1 MVHGESEMAGG
12 GAGAEPVARAG
23 ERPGPED
30 QVSPRWGRLLALV
43 LGASAAGGGRAGA
56 QSTLDSPP
64 NLSNWVAVAGG
75 LQFNLLHRFSIGPA
89 PSHKLQNA
97 PTLSFAYG
105 MTPWLSVGV
114 NYASA
119 SEVVQAYPNEWEF
132 LARLAPFTQDGGA
145 PVDMYLQAGYNDAAE
160 SLDGQLLV
168 ARRMGPV
175 RAVGGL
181 GLLEDALRAGS
192 TRATVAAGATVRVH
206 GLIGLT
212 ADASTFANRD
222 GSEDIAWSAG
232 VNVGVSG
239 TPHTMSL
246 HATNVASRTLQ
257 GIARGTGVTRYGFE
271 YTIPISV
278 GRFFS
283 RAGLDPPGISP
294 LRSVRYQAGER
305 SRPAKPVVVD
315 IRSLR
320 YSKGKI
326 EIEAGTTIEWRNR
339 DPLAHTVTS
348 DSEAFDSGEI
358 RPEGR
363 WSHTFTTPGTYTYH
377 CTPHPAMKA
386 TVVVRPNS

>member
-1 MVHGESEMAGG
+1 MS
-12 GAGAEPVARAG
+12 
-23 ERPGPED
+23 
-30 QVSPRWGRLLALV
+30 SRWGRLLALV
-43 LGASAAGGGRAGA
+43 LGASAAGGGQAGA

-105 MTPWLSVGV
+105 MTPWLSVGL

-132 LARLAPFTQDGGA
+132 LARVAPLSQDAGA
-145 PVDMYLQAGYNDAAE
+145 PVDVYLQAGYNDATE

-175 RAVGGL
+175 RAVGGF

-192 TRATVAAGATVRVH
+192 TRATVAGGATVRVH
-206 GLIGLT
+206 GLIGVA
-212 ADASTFANRD
+212 ADVSTFADRN

-232 VNVGVSG
+232 VIVGITG

-278 GRFFS
+278 GRLFS
-283 RAGLDPPGISP
+283 RAGLDA
-294 LRSVRYQAGER
+294 LRVHRLQAGQLQARER
-305 SRPAKPVVVD
+305 GRRPKPVVVD

-348 DSEAFDSGEI
+348 DDEAFDSGAI
-358 RPEGR
+358 RPEGS

-377 CTPHPAMKA
+377 CAPHPAMKA

>member
-1 MVHGESEMAGG
+1 VI
-12 GAGAEPVARAG
+12 ARWAL
-23 ERPGPED
+23 
-30 QVSPRWGRLLALV
+30 RLGLV
-43 LGASAAGGGRAGA
+43 LGLAVAGTGRAGA

-64 NLSNWVAVAGG
+64 NLSDWVPVAGG

-105 MTPWLSVGV
+105 MTPWLSVGI

-132 LARLAPFTQDGGA
+132 LARAAPITQDGGA
-145 PVDMYLQAGYNDAAE
+145 PVDLYLQGGYNNAAE
-160 SLDGQLLV
+160 SLDGQLLL
-168 ARRMGPV
+168 ARRMGRV
-175 RAVGGL
+175 RAVAGIGV
-181 GLLEDALRAGS
+181 LEDALGEGS
-192 TRATVAAGATVRVH
+192 ARTTLAAGATVRLR
-206 GLIGLT
+206 GLIGL
-212 ADASTFANRD
+212 AGDISTFADRES
-222 GSEDIAWSAG
+222 GERVAWSAG
-232 VNVGVSG
+232 VNIGITG

-257 GIARGTGVTRYGFE
+257 GIARGTGDTRYGFE

-283 RAGLDPPGISP
+283 RAGLAAPRMSL
-294 LRSVRYQAGER
+294 LRYMRR
-305 SRPAKPVVVD
+305 SGREGTARDKPVVVD

-320 YSKGKI
+320 FSKGKI

-348 DSEAFDSGEI
+348 DSGAFDSGEL
-358 RPEGR
+358 RPEAS

-377 CTPHPAMKA
+377 CAPHPAMKA
-386 TVVVRPNS
+386 TVVVRPIS

>member
-1 MVHGESEMAGG
+1 MSA
-12 GAGAEPVARAG
+12 
-23 ERPGPED
+23 
-30 QVSPRWGRLLALV
+30 RWGRLLSLV
-43 LGASAAGGGRAGA
+43 LGASVAGGGLAGA

-132 LARLAPFTQDGGA
+132 LARVAPFTQDGGA
-145 PVDMYLQAGYNDAAE
+145 PVDLYLQGGYNDAAE

-181 GLLEDALRAGS
+181 GVLEDALRAGR

-212 ADASTFANRD
+212 ADAVTFANRD
-222 GSEDIAWSAG
+222 ESDDIAWSAG
-232 VNVGVSG
+232 VNVGISG

-283 RAGLDPPGISP
+283 RAGLDAPRIA
-294 LRSVRYQAGER
+294 RYGAARLQAPER
-305 SRPAKPVVVD
+305 GRRAKPVVVD

-320 YSKGKI
+320 YTKGKI

-348 DSEAFDSGEI
+348 DSGAFDSGEL
-358 RPEGR
+358 RPEAS

-386 TVVVRPNS
+386 TVVVRPTS

>member
-1 MVHGESEMAGG
+1 MS
-12 GAGAEPVARAG
+12 ARWA
-23 ERPGPED
+23 
-30 QVSPRWGRLLALV
+30 RLLPLV
-43 LGASAAGGGRAGA
+43 LGASAAGAGPAGA

-75 LQFNLLHRFSIGPA
+75 LQFNLLHRFSVGPA
-89 PSHKLQNA
+89 PSRKLQNA

-105 MTPWLSVGV
+105 MTPWLSLGV

-132 LARLAPFTQDGGA
+132 LARVAPFTQDDGA
-145 PVDMYLQAGYNDAAE
+145 PVDVYLQGGYNDAAE

-175 RAVGGL
+175 RAVGGV

-192 TRATVAAGATVRVH
+192 TRATVAAGATLRVH

-212 ADASTFANRD
+212 ADASTFVNRHGAD
-222 GSEDIAWSAG
+222 DIAWSAG

-278 GRFFS
+278 GRLFS
-283 RAGLDPPGISP
+283 RAGLAAPGLSP
-294 LRSVRYQAGER
+294 SRAMRYQARVPG
-305 SRPAKPVVVD
+305 RPARPVVVD

-348 DSEAFDSGEI
+348 DSAAFDSGEI
-358 RPEGR
+358 RPGAS

-377 CTPHPAMKA
+377 CAPHPAMKA